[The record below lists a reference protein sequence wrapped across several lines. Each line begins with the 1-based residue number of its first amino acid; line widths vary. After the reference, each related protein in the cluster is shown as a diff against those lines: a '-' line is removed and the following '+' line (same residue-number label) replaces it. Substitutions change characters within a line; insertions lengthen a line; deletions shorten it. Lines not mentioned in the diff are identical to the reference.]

1 MIISIKN
8 FNLDQNRQA
17 TDQPWRDGM
26 CGHTEYIVQ
35 GDK

>member
-17 TDQPWRDGM
+17 TNQLWRDWM
-26 CGHTEYIVQ
+26 CAYTKYVVLEE
-35 GDK
+35 K